1 MANIHP
7 TAVVDPQADLAEEVE
22 VGPLCYVG
30 PQVVIGP
37 GTRLVSHVVVLGLTI
52 LGRDNT
58 VWPNVVLGGDPQD
71 LKYKSGPTQLIIGDA
86 NDIRESV
93 TIHKGTENDQGV
105 TRVGNHNLVMA
116 YVHIAHDC
124 VIGDRVVLANS
135 VALAGHVVVEDH
147 AAVGGQSGVHHFVT
161 IGQYGYVGGMTR
173 IVQDTPPFMVV
184 EGNPA
189 KVRQPNLIGLARHG
203 FSNENIDH
211 LKDAYRR
218 LFRNS
223 ANGEGVGQTAEM
235 LVQLEQDYA
244 DDEHIIS
251 LIQFMRNTTNG
262 MHGRYRE
269 TLRHDNRRKA
279 VSK

>member
-7 TAVVDPQADLAEEVE
+7 TSVIDPKADLAEDVE
-22 VGPLCYVG
+22 VGPLCFVG

-37 GTRLVSHVVVLGLTI
+37 GTRLVSHVAILGLTV

-58 VWPNVVLGGDPQD
+58 VWSNSVLGGDPQD
-71 LKYKSGPTQLIIGDA
+71 LKYKGEPTQLIIGDA
-86 NDIRESV
+86 NHIRESV

-105 TRVGNHNLVMA
+105 TRVGNQNLIMA
-116 YVHIAHDC
+116 YAHIAHDC
-124 VIGDRVVLANS
+124 VIGDRVVLANG
-135 VALAGHVVVEDH
+135 AGLAGHVMVEDH
-147 AAVGGQSGVHHFVT
+147 AAVGGQAGVHHFVT

-173 IVQDTPPFMVV
+173 IVQDVPPFMMV

-203 FSNENIDH
+203 FSDQSMDH
-211 LKDAYRR
+211 IKDAYRR

-223 ANGEGVGQTAEM
+223 ANGEGVGQTAET

-244 DDEHIIS
+244 DDEHVTA
-251 LIQFMRNTTNG
+251 LIRFMRNTTNG
-262 MHGRYRE
+262 VHGRYRE
-269 TLRHDNRRKA
+269 TLRQDDRRKA
-279 VSK
+279 APK